1 MWKEDKSVF
10 ILTGIWEYIEKTK
23 NMVHDLESRVQKSKT
38 NIQKI
43 VQLMATWSKTPLF
56 ERKEEKFGSLLNLDD
71 REERL
76 EKRYSEIRQKGDQIH
91 QLLKVI
97 SSAAILV
104 SSFSNISLSI
114 YTFF

>member
-1 MWKEDKSVF
+1 MSVS

-23 NMVHDLESRVQKSKT
+23 NMVYDLESRMQKSKT

-76 EKRYSEIRQKGDQIH
+76 ERRYLEIQVKGDQIH
-91 QLLKVI
+91 QLLKVN
-97 SSAAILV
+97 SNAIILALFF
-104 SSFSNISLSI
+104 SF
-114 YTFF
+114 FFKD

>member
-1 MWKEDKSVF
+1 MSVS

-23 NMVHDLESRVQKSKT
+23 NMVYDLESRMQKSKT

-76 EKRYSEIRQKGDQIH
+76 ERRYLEIQVKGDQIH
-91 QLLKVI
+91 QLLKVNSNAI
-97 SSAAILV
+97 ILV
-104 SSFSNISLSI
+104 LFFSFFPKIE
-114 YTFF
+114 